1 MPSTNPFRAIVNI
14 PTAKQLYIKAETQA
28 MTRSVRGTSES
39 VPPLR
44 RSRKKEAARI
54 EQLSKELRARLFQ
67 IVSEFPRLEA
77 QSITGF
83 YVEILDISYGV
94 DNLRMTLGSLSGAA
108 NVIWRIRRQYLGQ
121 VWHAR
126 SVLAAKAIR
135 RAAFGR
141 MRSVV
146 QKLDKRL
153 RFLETVR
160 GQMRSMPGI
169 DLDLPTF
176 CVVGYPNVGKSSLVK
191 SVTAASPEIGAYP
204 FTTKEVTFGHLKIP
218 LNLETPSISVHI
230 EVQMVDTPGI
240 LDRPLKDRNEIE
252 LRAIA
257 AMKTLATAII
267 FLFDFTQ
274 QNALEAQQNLLE
286 QISQEFQIPIII
298 LGTKADLLLEA
309 PQADFNEYWKKTFPQ
324 FTFPPL
330 VSILSDTHNVTKL
343 LIDFFHDH
351 KAQIQQTI
359 KQRTV
364 EVLREETWL
373 N

>member
-14 PTAKQLYIKAETQA
+14 HTAKKLYIQAETQA
-28 MTRSVRGTSES
+28 MKRSVKGTSER
-39 VPPLR
+39 VPPLQ

-77 QSITGF
+77 QAITGF
-83 YVEILDISYGV
+83 YVEILDLSYGV

-108 NVIWRIRRQYLGQ
+108 NVIWRIRRQHLGQ

-141 MRSVV
+141 MRSVI

-169 DLDLPTF
+169 DLELSTF

-191 SVTAASPEIGAYP
+191 GVTGATPEIGPYP
-204 FTTKEVTFGHLKIP
+204 FTTKDVTLGHLKIP
-218 LNLETPSISVHI
+218 LNPEVSSLAIHI
-230 EVQMVDTPGI
+230 DVQLVDTPGI
-240 LDRPLKDRNEIE
+240 LDRPLRDRNEIE

-257 AMKTLATAII
+257 AMKTLATGIV

-274 QNALEAQQNLLE
+274 QDALEAQQHLLE
-286 QISQEFQIPIII
+286 EVFQEFKIPLII
-298 LGTKADLLLEA
+298 LGTKADLLQDEH
-309 PQADFNEYWKKTFPQ
+309 QANFREYWEQTFPHL
-324 FTFPPL
+324 TLPPL
-330 VSILSDTHNVTKL
+330 ISLLSDTRRVTRL
-343 LIDFFHDH
+343 LIEFFNKHRT
-351 KAQIQQTI
+351 QIQQVI
-359 KQRTV
+359 KQRDNKD
-364 EVLREETWL
+364 REEGT
-373 N
+373 

>member
-14 PTAKQLYIKAETQA
+14 PTAKQLYSKAETQA
-28 MTRSVRGTSES
+28 MKKSVRGVSES
-39 VPPLR
+39 VPPLQ
-44 RSRKKEAARI
+44 RSRKMEAARI
-54 EQLSKELRARLFQ
+54 EQFSKEIRSRLFQ

-83 YVEILDISYGV
+83 YFEILDISFGV
-94 DNLRMTLGSLSGAA
+94 DNLRKTLGSLSGAA
-108 NVIWRIRRQYLGQ
+108 NVVWRIRRQHLGQ

-126 SVLAAKAIR
+126 SVLETKIVR

-141 MRSVV
+141 IRSVV

-153 RFLETVR
+153 HFLETVR

-169 DLDLPTF
+169 DLNLPTF

-191 SVTAASPEIGAYP
+191 GITAASPEIGAYP
-204 FTTKEVTFGHLKIP
+204 FTTKEVTLGHLEIP
-218 LNLETPSISVHI
+218 LHLEGKSPAIHLDA
-230 EVQMVDTPGI
+230 QLVDTPGI

-257 AMKTLATAII
+257 AMKTLATAMI

-274 QNALEAQQNLLE
+274 QDALEAQRNLLE
-286 QISQEFQIPIII
+286 QVFQEFKIPIIV
-298 LGTKADLLLEA
+298 LGTKADRLEDTD
-309 PQADFNEYWKKTFPQ
+309 QMNFEEYWQKTFPH
-324 FTFPPL
+324 TGFPPL
-330 VSILSDTHNVTKL
+330 ISISSDPKYVTR
-343 LIDFFHDH
+343 LIIEFFHKH
-351 KAQIQQTI
+351 KMQIQQTI
-359 KQRTV
+359 QQRTD
-364 EVLREETWL
+364 EMRGQELWS

>member
-14 PTAKQLYIKAETQA
+14 STAKKLYIQAETQA
-28 MTRSVRGTSES
+28 MKRSVKGTSER
-39 VPPLR
+39 VPPLQ

-77 QSITGF
+77 QAITGF
-83 YVEILDISYGV
+83 YVEILDLSYGL

-108 NVIWRIRRQYLGQ
+108 NVIWRIRRQHLGQ

-141 MRSVV
+141 MRSVIR
-146 QKLDKRL
+146 KLDKRL

-169 DLDLPTF
+169 DLELPTF

-191 SVTAASPEIGAYP
+191 DMTGATPEIGAYP
-204 FTTKEVTFGHLKIP
+204 FTTKDVTLGHLKVP
-218 LNLETPSISVHI
+218 LNP
-230 EVQMVDTPGI
+230 EVQSLAIHIDVQLVDTPGI
-240 LDRPLKDRNEIE
+240 LDRPLRDRNEIE

-257 AMKTLATAII
+257 AMKTLATAIV

-274 QNALEAQQNLLE
+274 QDALEAQQHLLE
-286 QISQEFQIPIII
+286 EIFQEFKIPLLI
-298 LGTKADLLLEA
+298 LGTKADLLQDEHQEA
-309 PQADFNEYWKKTFPQ
+309 FRVYWNQTFSQ
-324 FTFPPL
+324 FEVPPL
-330 VSILSDTHNVTKL
+330 VSLLSDTNRVTRL
-343 LIDFFHDH
+343 LIEFFRKHTI
-351 KAQIQQTI
+351 QIQHVI
-359 KQRTV
+359 KQRDSDDRGEQT
-364 EVLREETWL
+364 
-373 N
+373 